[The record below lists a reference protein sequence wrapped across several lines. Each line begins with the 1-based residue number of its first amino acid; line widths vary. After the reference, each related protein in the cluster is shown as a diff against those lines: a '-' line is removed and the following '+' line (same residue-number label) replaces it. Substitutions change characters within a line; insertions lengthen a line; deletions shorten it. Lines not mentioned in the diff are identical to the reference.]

1 MRKQLD
7 KNGNIKRT
15 REGDPVGM
23 NRLMSYGRTIGYA
36 LPVRDK
42 WYKRPRCYMV
52 YTRTMDFCGYAGSL
66 DTAFTV
72 LSKGPEYKPGF

>member
-1 MRKQLD
+1 MKRID

-42 WYKRPRCYMV
+42 WYKRPRYYVV
-52 YTRTMDFCGYAGSL
+52 YTRTLDYCGEAGSL
-66 DTAFTV
+66 EAAFSV
-72 LSKGPEYKPGF
+72 VAKGPAYNPGF